1 MRILCLILIAVSSLS
16 LLAKPMNVVFF
27 LVDDMGYYDLS
38 YTGSKVMETPSV
50 DAFAADAASIMQG
63 YSAYPRCVPSRFAMI
78 TGVHPSRAEGEG
90 EQLTRM
96 SGDRVTLADALK
108 AHGYATYFA
117 GKWHLGHT
125 PEVNYPDAQ
134 GFDINIGGGSAGAP
148 GTYFAPFTSE
158 GKLSGAERIAAPEGA
173 YLTDVLTDKTV
184 DFIKANK
191 SKPFLV
197 YLSHY
202 AVHTPIEA
210 KKDMTDRYQK
220 KIDGMV
226 FDGDEYT
233 INTWTG
239 RELRHQSNAEYAA
252 MVESVDESLG
262 RIVDVLKATGQYDN
276 TIIILTSDH
285 GGLSN
290 SGYKSKREL
299 ATSNLPLRA
308 GKGHMYEGGIRVP
321 VIVRWPG
328 QTKPGAQLDFPMTG
342 MDYYPSILEMLGLPA
357 QPQDHQDGVSFV
369 PGLKGKKDFNKKRSL
384 FWYSDR
390 GRENSTGDQNAAV
403 IRNGKYKLLEFF
415 NKDKVELYDLSKDP
429 GEHNDL
435 SDKLPGVKEA
445 LYAEL
450 MQWKKSMKVRD
461 REMEPRRTYQEDK

>member
-1 MRILCLILIAVSSLS
+1 MRSLYLILIAMSSLS

-27 LVDDMGYYDLS
+27 LVDDLGYYDLAC
-38 YTGSKVMETPSV
+38 TGSKVMETPRV
-50 DAFAADAASIMQG
+50 DAFAADAASIIQG
-63 YSAYPRCVPSRFAMI
+63 YAAYPRCVPSRFAMI

-90 EQLTRM
+90 EKLTDM
-96 SGDRVTLADALK
+96 SGNRVTMADALK

-117 GKWHLGHT
+117 GKWHLGKKKD
-125 PEVNYPDAQ
+125 ENYPDAQ

-158 GKLSGAERIAAPEGA
+158 GSLSGAETIAAPEGA
-173 YLTDVLTDKTV
+173 YLTDVLTDKTLEW
-184 DFIKANK
+184 IEANK
-191 SKPFLV
+191 KKPFFV

-210 KKDMTDRYQK
+210 KQEMTDRYQK
-220 KIDGMV
+220 KIDGMQ
-226 FDGDEYT
+226 FEGEEYV
-233 INTWTG
+233 IDRWTG
-239 RELRHQSNAEYAA
+239 RTLRHQTNAEYAA

-262 RIVDVLKATGQYDN
+262 RIIDTLKANGLYDN

-299 ATSNLPLRA
+299 ATTNLPLRA

-328 QTKPGAQLDFPMTG
+328 QTKAGAKLDFPMTG
-342 MDYYPSILEMLGLPA
+342 MDYYPTILEMLGLPA
-357 QPQDHQDGVSFV
+357 QPGDHEDGVSFV
-369 PGLKGKKDFNKKRSL
+369 PGLKGKKNFNKKRSI

-403 IRNGKYKLLEFF
+403 IRKGKYKLLEFF
-415 NKDKVELYDLSKDP
+415 NKGKIELYDLSEDP
-429 GEHNDL
+429 GEHQDL
-435 SDKLPGVKEA
+435 SEKLPEVKKE

-450 MQWKKSMKVRD
+450 KEWKKSMKVRD
-461 REMEPRRTYQEDK
+461 REMEPKRTYQEDK

>member
-1 MRILCLILIAVSSLS
+1 MRLLFLILIAVSSVS

-38 YTGSKVMETPSV
+38 YTGSKVMETPNV
-50 DAFAADAASIMQG
+50 DEFAADAASILQG
-63 YSAYPRCVPSRFAMI
+63 YAAYPRCVPSRFAMI

-90 EQLTRM
+90 EKLTHTT
-96 SGDRVTLADALK
+96 GDRVTIADALK

-117 GKWHLGHT
+117 GKWHLGHD
-125 PEVNYPDAQ
+125 PGKNYPDDQ

-148 GTYFAPFTSE
+148 GTYFAPFISE
-158 GKLSGAERIAAPEGA
+158 GNLSGAERIEAPEGA

-184 DFIKANK
+184 SFIKANK
-191 SKPFLV
+191 DKPFFV

-220 KIDGMV
+220 KIDGMQ
-226 FDGDEYT
+226 FEGEEFT
-233 INTWTG
+233 ISRWEG
-239 RELRHQSNAEYAA
+239 RTLRHQTNAEYAA
-252 MVESVDESLG
+252 MVESVDESMG
-262 RIVDVLKATGQYDN
+262 RIVDVLKANGLYEN

-299 ATSNLPLRA
+299 ATTNLPLRA

-328 QTKPGAQLDFPMTG
+328 NTKPGSKLDFPMTG
-342 MDYYPSILEMLGLPA
+342 MDYYPTILEMLGFPA
-357 QPQDHQDGVSFV
+357 QPDDHQDGVSFV
-369 PGLKGKKDFNKKRSL
+369 PGLKGKKGFNKDRSI

-390 GRENSTGDQNAAV
+390 GRENSTGDRNAAV

-415 NKDKVELYDLSKDP
+415 NDNKIELYDLSKDP
-429 GEHNDL
+429 GELNDL
-435 SDKLPGVKEA
+435 SGKLPKVKAA

-450 MQWKKSMKVRD
+450 KEWKKAMKVRD
-461 REMEPRRTYQEDK
+461 REMEPRRTYQDD